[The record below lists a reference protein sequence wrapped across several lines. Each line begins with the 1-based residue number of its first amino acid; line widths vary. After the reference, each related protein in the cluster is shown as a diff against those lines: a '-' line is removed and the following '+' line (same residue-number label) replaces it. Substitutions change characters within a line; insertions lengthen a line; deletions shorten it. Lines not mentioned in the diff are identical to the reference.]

1 MQSADSKMENCMK
14 ENRTYYKKKAY
25 IILLFIT
32 IILGFQSLYEYY
44 KIKIDD
50 PIQLLSAVLYGI
62 IKLFLF
68 APPIS
73 PGDNTTIFYELAKW
87 LAPILTSTFVFT
99 KISTTL
105 LHLKNIVFNKIS
117 GNHILV
123 FENSFIGETLINNL
137 LNEKNSYKISLI
149 SKKFIDDNLKS
160 KYEKKGI
167 ATYQLD
173 FENSDINEIKEVFSA
188 LNINNAKYM
197 FFCSENDLENY
208 AIYTNIIKRIKP
220 KRHIGCYI
228 KCESKTVS
236 SYIEDMISLERKNE
250 EKLKRIDTIH
260 FDQTDLTV
268 RMLMSDKCVMQS
280 ISSNIDKL
288 SDIGERI
295 SVDIIDKHI
304 RKMHILIIG
313 INELTITLL
322 KHISNDMT
330 ICLKDNT
337 KVSIIDT
344 DAATR
349 MRELLYNN
357 EGLKKSLDI
366 EVMDLGFGKNAINEY
381 LRNIKNDD
389 DLSIIFLMNEDVVR
403 SLKNLKLLDRY
414 FESVPKLIRNISNVD
429 LSYILPKNHEKI
441 RIFGDVSQIMT
452 GDVMIRESL
461 DNRAKQF
468 NESYNK
474 ASMAAGMGEGQKWN
488 ELSYVKKNS
497 SRLSASHDRIKEE
510 IVRKVF
516 FSKTEEEIVDYL
528 NKKFEEFSDLQ
539 NNRKENPEKFKQE
552 FCKYLEEAPLLDF
565 LSRLEHK
572 RWCNSYYAMNFKYGE
587 KKDENLKTHPCLID
601 DWDIIKGE
609 KFEIC
614 HPEYDLLSVFT
625 LFQKEE

>member
-1 MQSADSKMENCMK
+1 MK

-137 LNEKNSYKISLI
+137 LNEKNSYRISLI

-220 KRHIGCYI
+220 KKHIGCYI

-250 EKLKRIDTIH
+250 EKLKKIDTIH

-280 ISSNIDKL
+280 ISANMEGL
-288 SDIGERI
+288 CAIGENC
-295 SVDIIDKHI
+295 SVELIEKNIKKI
-304 RKMHILIIG
+304 HILIIG

-344 DAATR
+344 DAANR

-366 EVMDLGFGKNAINEY
+366 EVMDLGFGKNAINEH

-389 DLSIIFLMNEDVVR
+389 DLSIIFLMNKDVVK
-403 SLKNLKLLDRY
+403 SLKNLKIINGY
-414 FESVPKLIRNISNVD
+414 FESVPKLIRNVSNVD
-429 LSYILPKNHEKI
+429 LSYILTKNHEKI

-510 IVRKVF
+510 IARKVF

-528 NKKFEEFSDLQ
+528 NKKFEEFSGLQ

-552 FCKYLEEAPLLDF
+552 FCRYLEEAPLLDF

-601 DWDIIKGE
+601 DWNIIKGE

>member
-1 MQSADSKMENCMK
+1 MK
-14 ENRTYYKKKAY
+14 ENKNYYKKKIY
-25 IILLFIT
+25 LVILIVT

-44 KIKIDD
+44 RVKIDD
-50 PIQLLSAVLYGI
+50 PIQLISAVLYGI

-173 FENSDINEIKEVFSA
+173 FENSDRNEIKEVFSA

-208 AIYTNIIKRIKP
+208 AVYTNVIKRIKP
-220 KRHIGCYI
+220 KRHINCYI

-268 RMLMSDKCVMQS
+268 RMLTSDKCVRQS
-280 ISSNIDKL
+280 ISANIEGL
-288 SDIGERI
+288 CDIGENC
-295 SVDIIDKHI
+295 SVELIEKNIK
-304 RKMHILIIG
+304 KMHILIIG

-330 ICLKDNT
+330 MSLNENT

-344 DAATR
+344 DAANR

-366 EVMDLGFGKNAINEY
+366 EVMDLGFGKNAINEH

-403 SLKNLKLLDRY
+403 SLKNLKIINGY
-414 FESVPKLIRNISNVD
+414 FESVPKIIRNVSNVD
-429 LSYILPKNHEKI
+429 LSYILPKNHDKI

-468 NESYNK
+468 NESYNN

-510 IVRKVF
+510 IARKVF

-528 NKKFEEFSDLQ
+528 NKKFEEFSGLQ
-539 NNRKENPEKFKQE
+539 NNRKKNPEKFKQE

-601 DWDIIKGE
+601 DWNIIKGE

-625 LFQKEE
+625 LFQKED